1 VAKYSLRIKRSAAK
15 EIEAVA
21 RKVDRQRIVQRIQ
34 ALGVDPQP
42 PGCEKLAG
50 PNDRFRIRQGPY
62 RIVYRVDD
70 DSRVIEIFRV
80 GHRREVYR

>member
-15 EIEAVA
+15 EIEAVS
-21 RKVDRQRIVQRIQ
+21 RKIDRQRIVQRIQ
-34 ALGVDPQP
+34 ALGDNPRP

-50 PNDRFRIRQGPY
+50 HNDRFRIRQGPY
-62 RIVYRVDD
+62 RIVYCIDD
-70 DSRVIEIFRV
+70 DSLVVEIFKV